1 MAAIPGG
8 TQQIHNYNYNV
19 LNEDD
24 DVNSKY
30 KIISL
35 HRFRKNDIANS
46 EKNNKKELY
55 LLETKLPENKSVFFA
70 LTNVYGIGQKTA
82 FLICKKLGFS
92 MNLKIKDL
100 TQEQIVDILQIVES
114 LNLTLNN
121 ELKKLRSLTLKK
133 LISLKS
139 YRGLRRVRG
148 LPVRGQRT
156 HTNAKSARKN
166 RRF

>member
-1 MAAIPGG
+1 M
-8 TQQIHNYNYNV
+8 
-19 LNEDD
+19 
-24 DVNSKY
+24 
-30 KIISL
+30 
-35 HRFRKNDIANS
+35 
-46 EKNNKKELY
+46 LY

-70 LTNVYGIGQKTA
+70 LTNVYGIGRTTA

-100 TQEQIVDILQIVES
+100 TQEQIVNILQLIES

-133 LISLKS
+133 LVSIKS

-156 HTNAKSARKN
+156 HTNAQSAKKN
-166 RRF
+166 KRF